1 MSASPSSSVRL
12 VATRPTAFTA
22 LQAVRGQAAFLR
34 SLLDEVERLTPG
46 AVGSD
51 GIADQ
56 VVEEIARLGC
66 RSLEAA
72 AELTQLVADARRS
85 A

>member
-46 AVGSD
+46 AVGD